1 MCQAFPCILS
11 LHTFCRLED
20 LLLLSLPLPWAP
32 TQALPGGPEFVWEA
46 VSLGTSVAL
55 RRLGESKRAKIVS
68 VNMLEL

>member
-11 LHTFCRLED
+11 LNTFWKAEGFTSVILPF
-20 LLLLSLPLPWAP
+20 SLGS

-55 RRLGESKRAKIVS
+55 RRLGDSKRAKTV
-68 VNMLEL
+68 